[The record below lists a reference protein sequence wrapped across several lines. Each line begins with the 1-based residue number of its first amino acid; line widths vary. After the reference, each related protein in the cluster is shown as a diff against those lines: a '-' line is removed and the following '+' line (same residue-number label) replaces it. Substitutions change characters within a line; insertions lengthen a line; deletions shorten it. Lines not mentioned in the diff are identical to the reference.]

1 MQARKIALGATV
13 VALLGAGGYGVA
25 VWWPQHQAK
34 AAETQANALFGYV
47 RTVTGDLKTG
57 TATYSKGTVTYAPV
71 TFTLPQTEPHSPVNV
86 TIPRMTVTP
95 DGVATLT
102 DASLAISTPDGN
114 LTVGAGNSTLSAFRV
129 ANGIPLHL
137 AGQISNPT
145 LAGDAVEK
153 LKRQRALVD
162 MLLANAPKAVQTI
175 PDQVLSSLATLT
187 LSADLRYDPEKQHLS
202 YRGGYMLPG
211 LLSLS
216 VAFAADAITVDAMKS
231 INILHDPALKPLENS
246 ALAELS
252 KGAALSHIAQQGDL
266 EQIHLNLTDQGLL
279 RSVVQVYGSVAKLPE
294 AEARDKIVAMVH
306 DYPLESLIDA
316 PTPQT
321 LQVLDDARSALTTL
335 IKGEA
340 TQLVIEARPRART
353 EAQSMQQKLATL
365 NDMAAALDIDVSA
378 RK

>member
-71 TFTLPQTEPHSPVNV
+71 TFTLPQTEPHPPVNV
-86 TIPRMTVTP
+86 TIPRLTVTP

-114 LTVGAGNSTLSAFRV
+114 LTIGAANSTLSAFRV

-145 LAGDAVEK
+145 LAGDVVEK

-175 PDQVLSSLATLT
+175 PDQVLNSLATLT

-202 YRGGYMLPG
+202 YRGGYTLPG

-306 DYPLESLIDA
+306 DYPLESLIAA